1 MPTLSYHIRW
11 HDYLEPLSGL
21 KLPRGRGGVAIL
33 WPKVW
38 SSKVKRLDEGNE
50 RIVVITIAA
59 SKPICFI
66 NAYLPTQDSG
76 SQIEYLKCLDILHSI
91 FMKYQGTYQVI
102 LCGDLNGTLLET
114 RSNKHDKLL
123 WNFVTE
129 LQLSTGISCGT
140 IPTFHHHA
148 GTSSSQ
154 IDYILVQ
161 NRQIVSS
168 YNILDKSPI
177 CSSAHVTVLA
187 KMNITLPY
195 ASQTVNQRQKKSD
208 QTELGQGRQAIIQS
222 FCREGVNAFEPSRFP
237 GSTSACC
244 YWILD
249 TGFKSFRAKENCR
262 LERTKMENLAQAVNA
277 YTPSGSQLERF

>member
-1 MPTLSYHIRW
+1 MDTNPQGNTSRLFAPKGRNPEIDKDILNIATCNIEGIKSNTVYLQSLQHENTVICIQEHFLWDFEKNCLQSVMPTLSYHIRW
-11 HDYLEPLSGL
+11 HDYLEPLSGF

-76 SQIEYLKCLDILHSI
+76 SHTEYLECLDILHSI
-91 FMKYQGTYQVI
+91 FMKYQGTYQAI

-114 RSNKHDKLL
+114 RSNKRDKLL
-123 WNFVTE
+123 RNFVTE
-129 LQLSTGISCGT
+129 LHLSTGISCGT

-195 ASQTVNQRQKKSD
+195 AS
-208 QTELGQGRQAIIQS
+208 
-222 FCREGVNAFEPSRFP
+222 
-237 GSTSACC
+237 
-244 YWILD
+244 
-249 TGFKSFRAKENCR
+249 
-262 LERTKMENLAQAVNA
+262 
-277 YTPSGSQLERF
+277 